1 MWKLGRAKTLKHF
14 MVFFGGGMI
23 SGCLY
28 ELEMRRSFGETK
40 LQSFDLVEGCFNPN
54 PVTELLQTKE
64 NAIHDDSGN
73 YTL

>member
-1 MWKLGRAKTLKHF
+1 METGESEKIKKIMF
-14 MVFFGGGMI
+14 VCFVGMT
-23 SGCLY
+23 SGCFY

>member
-1 MWKLGRAKTLKHF
+1 MT
-14 MVFFGGGMI
+14 